1 MICLSSLTFS
11 SCANFSS
18 SSWWPVEGQ
27 AQTQAYTP
35 VRKHVYTHTH
45 TRTHTCTHT
54 CTRACARNRDRDCL
68 IYLVDFSKIF
78 CVYVCVLRFHYALS
92 LCLTGDFSIHR
103 VSNYVCFFILNIKV
117 FPEIWKILIHC
128 LFPFPFHFSFLVW
141 HFDSIICMSC
151 FRILYPR
158 STPCCISVISGL
170 YSSSFIPFHLRLIWS
185 LIHHWA
191 FKSFFFHLILKA
203 FEMWWKQ

>member
-1 MICLSSLTFS
+1 MQHSVVKCRSFPWFASQVLHF
-11 SCANFSS
+11 
-18 SSWWPVEGQ
+18 Q
-27 AQTQAYTP
+27 AVLIFQALVDGRWRDRHRHRHT
-35 VRKHVYTHTH
+35 HVYASTSIHTH
-45 TRTHTCTHT
+45 AHTHT

-78 CVYVCVLRFHYALS
+78 CVYVCVLRFHYTLS

-103 VSNYVCFFILNIKV
+103 VSNYVCFFILNIEV
-117 FPEIWKILIHC
+117 FPEIWKIRIHC

-151 FRILYPR
+151 FRILYPC

-170 YSSSFIPFHLRLIWS
+170 YSGSFISFHLRLIWS

-191 FKSFFFHLILKA
+191 FKNFFFI
-203 FEMWWKQ
+203 